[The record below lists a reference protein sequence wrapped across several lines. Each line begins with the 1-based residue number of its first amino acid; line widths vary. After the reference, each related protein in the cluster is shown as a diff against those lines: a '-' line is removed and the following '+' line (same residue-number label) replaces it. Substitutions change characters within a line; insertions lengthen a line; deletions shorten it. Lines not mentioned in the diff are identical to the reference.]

1 MSEIDREA
9 AVKAARSVFGWQLL
23 ARHSSLSTEWLDRT
37 LDAMVGA
44 AIDSAV
50 HDLITSW
57 REAYGD
63 AMFPCDAA
71 YLDHVNATVGP
82 NTTAR
87 VAAYMMRHWADV
99 LEQEMHRGG

>member
-23 ARHSSLSTEWLDRT
+23 ARYSSQSTEWLDQT
-37 LDAMVGA
+37 LNAMVDA

-50 HDLITSW
+50 HDLTTSW
-57 REAYGD
+57 RAAYAE

-71 YLDHVNATVGP
+71 YLNHVNATAGP

-87 VAAYMMRHWADV
+87 VAAYMMRHWAEV
-99 LEQEMHRGG
+99 LEQETRRG